1 MNPLKN
7 ASEQKEK
14 LAFRIED
21 NTYLSDQQFLLGHE
35 LKSLAGIPLDVKLY
49 MQNSRPWVDNLIE
62 NNEEVDLAR
71 PGIEYFFIEKDF
83 ELTVNGT
90 LFHWHQRY
98 ITGEQLRKLAKLED
112 GADTFLKT
120 INNHVDRII
129 EGNDKVDLMEP
140 GIEHFYTQVVNKT
153 ITLIVSGV
161 PKSWDKK
168 KISFREVVIL
178 AYGSYDDRPSMV
190 YTVAYEDGPKQN
202 PEGSM
207 VKATEVFTKDRMIF
221 HATAT
226 DKS

>member
-7 ASEQKEK
+7 APEQKEK
-14 LAFRIED
+14 LEFRIEEK
-21 NTYLSDQQFLLGHE
+21 TYLSDQQFLLGHE
-35 LKSLAGIPLDVKLY
+35 LKSLAGIPLDVKLF
-49 MQNSRPWVDNLIE
+49 MQNRQPWVDNLIE

-71 PGIEYFFIEKDF
+71 HGIEYFFVEKNF

-98 ITGEQLRKLAKLED
+98 ITGAQLRKLAKLSD
-112 GADTFLKT
+112 DTEVFLKT
-120 INNHVDRII
+120 VNNHIDRVI
-129 EGNDKVDLMEP
+129 EDDDKVDLMEP
-140 GIEHFYTQVVNKT
+140 GIEHFFTQVISKT
-153 ITLIVSGV
+153 VTLIVSGV
-161 PKSWDKK
+161 PKIWNKK